1 MIGQMVFLR
10 MNEKIGRV
18 RRHDSNT
25 IYDEDFVSPEI
36 GSHFE
41 KW

>member
-18 RRHDSNT
+18 RRHDSNR
-25 IYDEDFVSPEI
+25 IYDEDFVLPEI
-36 GSHFE
+36 GSRFE